1 MQVKTIVLL
10 DYDERDTLENAQVL
24 IKKYTEQLERIGDTE
39 SDVYKRAQ
47 EIFDDIEYF
56 FTAYEKIDP
65 DRI

>member
-10 DYDERDTLENAQVL
+10 DHDECDTLENAQIL
-24 IKKYTEQLERIGDTE
+24 IKKYTEQLERIGDIE

-65 DRI
+65 I

>member
-10 DYDERDTLENAQVL
+10 DYDERDTLENAQVF

-65 DRI
+65 DII

>member
-10 DYDERDTLENAQVL
+10 DYDERDTLENAQVF